1 MKTLFLSALLLCT
14 LAITTQA
21 QIKSISVINNSAYP
35 VSIILH
41 GDPTGICGTP
51 YLSNTFVLSSFGG
64 SISFPDPGSV
74 PGGMG
79 GLTAADFFTAVQVF
93 GDAFCAGPSSIVYK
107 CTGGNNY
114 FIPNPTITTYVP
126 PLCNVVTLNNITWTN
141 VTTNFARVTIN

>member
-1 MKTLFLSALLLCT
+1 MKTSFLSVLLLCT

-21 QIKSISVINNSAYP
+21 QIKSISVQNNSAYT

-41 GDPTGICGTP
+41 GDPTGFCGTP
-51 YLSNTFVLSSFGG
+51 YLSNTFALPPGAT
-64 SISFPDPGSV
+64 ISYPDPGAV

-79 GLTAADFFTAVQVF
+79 GLTAADYFTAVQVF

-114 FIPNPTITTYVP
+114 FVPSPTITTYVP

-141 VTTNFARVTIN
+141 VTPNFARVTIN